1 MNTTT
6 EQPMATLTP
15 RQKDRLIS
23 GWAIAGLALLLPIV
37 VLSWAV
43 VLSGDRGTQCLMY
56 GEGCSTIPGS
66 ALYAAFWLAL
76 VAGVTALAWPRG
88 RGTYSRAWAVCVQW
102 GAQLALG
109 AMILSGA

>member
-1 MNTTT
+1 
-6 EQPMATLTP
+6 
-15 RQKDRLIS
+15 
-23 GWAIAGLALLLPIV
+23 
-37 VLSWAV
+37 
-43 VLSGDRGTQCLMY
+43 MY

-76 VAGVTALAWPRG
+76 AAGVAALAWPRA

>member
-6 EQPMATLTP
+6 EQPVAALTP

-23 GWAIAGLALLLPIV
+23 GWAIAGLLLLLPIV

-43 VLSGDRGTQCLMY
+43 VLSGERGTRCVMY
-56 GEGCSTIPGS
+56 GEGCSTVPGS
-66 ALYAAFWLAL
+66 ALYGAFSLAL
-76 VAGVTALAWPRG
+76 VAGIAALVWPRG

-102 GAQLALG
+102 GAQLTLG
-109 AMILSGA
+109 AMILSDA